1 MRKSGRTRGLTVT
14 EILIAIAV
22 ITIAMMGT
30 IAAIAFGLRAAHVGN
45 EDTVAV
51 SINRKVTELI
61 LQNQFQVTSG
71 LFAHGPADENV
82 ARGTAPWQPLYQ
94 TGGVPAGWFS
104 LADYGFTEG
113 TADAQKFIRDTQGF
127 ELDVSCQQSSGGT
140 TNPNLSVSR
149 AFYLITVTT
158 RWQNKQRWRSLRTEA
173 FSTSVGY

>member
-61 LQNQFQVTSG
+61 LQNQYSAVLVQFD
-71 LFAHGPADENV
+71 HDPADPNV

-104 LADYGFTEG
+104 LNDYGFTEG

-127 ELDVSCQQSSGGT
+127 ELDVSCRRQGGGT
-140 TNPNLSVSR
+140 TNPDLSVAK
-149 AFYLITVTT
+149 AFYLIVVTT

-173 FSTSVGY
+173 LSTSVGY